1 MKLKDNKKITFE
13 CTANLVE
20 KNSKEIGLIT
30 ASIENLNILK
40 KEDIKNNSNFLYFNA
55 DLANAGIIN
64 RNGNGMTIQ
73 DAVKTYKL
81 WDHTFLNLD
90 HNRSDIKGFIIKTEL
105 TDRDTK
111 KILTEE
117 EALKSD
123 KPINIS
129 VGFLIWSNID
139 DNLSRLLEEVGK
151 AGSTAKG
158 LISMSLELSYN
169 EFYILESKDTEDRN
183 MFNGRLITDDDE
195 LEAMHGDLKDFGGTG
210 VNVSGSPLYLV
221 VTGEDLR
228 PLGAALTCT
237 PAAFVSG
244 VQSVQLNN
252 HKEDC
257 DCDKCLLS
265 KEQKNST
272 ELINKLKE
280 LDEKIDKSVKEFK
293 NSLDILNKN
302 NLKGSQLNNNV
313 VKKVNMKI
321 TKCSDITDALLE
333 SKEIVASDV
342 ARFISDEI
350 AKNSEIAAENLKA
363 KENEAKEAQIV
374 ADAAKVKVDELNL
387 SLEATNKRL
396 EEIEQKASA
405 DKVEN
410 DFQLRMNSL
419 ASEYELTE
427 EDSEVV
433 ASQVRGLSD
442 EDYEK
447 WNKSFSIL
455 AKEKNKEFIKIK
467 KEKDKGKDKDK
478 EKDKSMEASVVTDE
492 IIEDPLDALKKKA
505 ETMVST
511 ASFSEDVLAGYRDAF
526 SLTKGVTVEI

>member
-1 MKLKDNKKITFE
+1 MKLPEPRKISLQ
-13 CTANLVE
+13 ASVHRVE
-20 KNSKEIGLIT
+20 KTKDEVKTLT
-30 ASIENLNILK
+30 ASVKNLDILK
-40 KEDIKNNSNFLYFNA
+40 QEDIKDNDGFLYFQA
-55 DLANAGIIN
+55 DLANLHEIN
-64 RNGNGMTIQ
+64 KNGNGITIQ
-73 DAVKTYKL
+73 DGINIYQK
-81 WDHTFLNLD
+81 WEHTFMD
-90 HNRSDIKGFIIKTEL
+90 VEHITKDVRGFIVKSVL
-105 TDRDTK
+105 TNKETGE
-111 KILTEE
+111 ILSKED
-117 EALKSD
+117 ALKSD

-129 VGFLIWSNID
+129 VGFLIWKKLD
-139 DNLSRLLEEVGK
+139 QNLSHVLSEIGK
-151 AGSTAKG
+151 SKDDDLNG
-158 LISMSLELSYN
+158 LISLSLELSYD
-169 EFYILESKDTEDRN
+169 EFCIYEGDSSNMFEGKMILEDNEV
-183 MFNGRLITDDDE
+183 DE
-195 LEAMHGDLKDFGGTG
+195 IYSNLKEFGGDGISPKTKKPIFLVASGDSLCPSGAGLVTFPAGDLKGI
-210 VNVSGSPLYLV
+210 
-221 VTGEDLR
+221 
-228 PLGAALTCT
+228 
-237 PAAFVSG
+237 
-244 VQSVQLNN
+244 QSVEKI